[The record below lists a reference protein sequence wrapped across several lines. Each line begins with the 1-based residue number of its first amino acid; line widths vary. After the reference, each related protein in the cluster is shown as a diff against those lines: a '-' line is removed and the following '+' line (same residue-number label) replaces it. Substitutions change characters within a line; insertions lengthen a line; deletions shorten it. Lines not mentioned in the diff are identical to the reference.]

1 MSRRGVVLGVVVVL
15 LVIGIALLLRT
26 DVVALFAAH
35 QAQEPDGFA
44 GQVAGRVSDVDL
56 GGRVL
61 RVSDGPFSFGA
72 SAVVVDPAAE
82 VRIDGKIGVLE
93 ELRAGARL
101 RVCYEV
107 RGARRFARLLELP
120 PTDAPCP
127 STASATA
134 PANESAPAASAAPA
148 APAMESSPSTTS
160 VPRTGTP
167 SRRVSA
173 PPPTVAPLTEAR
185 PESPPAHGE
194 PAARRADVPATRP
207 APSVP
212 APRAEERAKVAPR
225 TPATRESSTGGAGA
239 PASDDYGAVIDQVLR
254 R

>member
-26 DVVALFAAH
+26 DIAGLFAAQ

-44 GQVAGRVSDVDL
+44 GQLAGRVSDVDL

-93 ELRAGARL
+93 ELRAGAPL

-127 STASATA
+127 SAASATTGTIEAA
-134 PANESAPAASAAPA
+134 PAVSPAPAASP
-148 APAMESSPSTTS
+148 APAMASSPATTS
-160 VPRTGTP
+160 VPRTSTP
-167 SRRVSA
+167 PRRASA
-173 PPPTVAPLTEAR
+173 PPPTVAPLTDAR
-185 PESPPAHGE
+185 PDSAPVSTP
-194 PAARRADVPATRP
+194 RP
-207 APSVP
+207 
-212 APRAEERAKVAPR
+212 EERAKGAPR
-225 TPATRESSTGGAGA
+225 PSAPAPAPERPQTTRESSSAGAGA